1 MPPRTPPG
9 LGRLRRANFSP
20 GWTFKISLYPT
31 DYRYLVA
38 YEIIAQGW
46 KKRLCLEENDLLQE
60 YLDRCDKTFVSYTVT
75 LKPQKTPAHL
85 LHVKVWKV
93 RKVRKTDAKQHEL
106 NMIQLSDSFRQ
117 NFNNDLNSHCRPL
130 HLS

>member
-46 KKRLCLEENDLLQE
+46 KKRLCLEGVGGGEGG
-60 YLDRCDKTFVSYTVT
+60 CI
-75 LKPQKTPAHL
+75 LKIIIAKGGGGVQFSSVIIFWG
-85 LHVKVWKV
+85 VK
-93 RKVRKTDAKQHEL
+93 
-106 NMIQLSDSFRQ
+106 F
-117 NFNNDLNSHCRPL
+117 
-130 HLS
+130 

>member
-46 KKRLCLEENDLLQE
+46 KKRLCLEGVGGGEGGVHFKN
-60 YLDRCDKTFVSYTVT
+60 YYC
-75 LKPQKTPAHL
+75 
-85 LHVKVWKV
+85 
-93 RKVRKTDAKQHEL
+93 
-106 NMIQLSDSFRQ
+106 
-117 NFNNDLNSHCRPL
+117 
-130 HLS
+130 

>member
-46 KKRLCLEENDLLQE
+46 KKRLCLEGVGGGEGG
-60 YLDRCDKTFVSYTVT
+60 CI
-75 LKPQKTPAHL
+75 LKIIIARGGGTIFICNYFL
-85 LHVKVWKV
+85 GGVK
-93 RKVRKTDAKQHEL
+93 
-106 NMIQLSDSFRQ
+106 S
-117 NFNNDLNSHCRPL
+117 
-130 HLS
+130 